1 MDESCVQVKASERA
15 MRSASYFALDATPK
29 EIIEILGAGGD
40 LDFVGVVLQTLQAGA
55 AKEVCS
61 KVKSRG

>member
-1 MDESCVQVKASERA
+1 

-40 LDFVGVVLQTLQAGA
+40 LDFVGVVLQTLQPGA

-61 KVKSRG
+61 MVKSRG

>member
-1 MDESCVQVKASERA
+1 MCAVKASERA
-15 MRSASYFALDATPK
+15 MRSAGYFATQRA
-29 EIIEILGAGGD
+29 IIEILEAGGD

-61 KVKSRG
+61 VVKSRG